1 MNDEQIRILQL
12 LQDGKI
18 TVDEATRLME
28 AMDNRRMDR
37 PAMAVPVVNVAP
49 QGETVPYRATSS
61 SQPDR
66 GGIKINLSSSLFN
79 FLFSNL
85 EGAITDQGWFEHAKI
100 LFSNLDHANLRKA
113 DCRQAWVV
121 ATNLEKANLEGA
133 NLEGARIFCANLDHA
148 DFRGADL
155 RDTLIF
161 AANFEHADFRGVDL
175 RGRTFIGVNMAGSKQ
190 DPTTV
195 DVIPEA

>member
-1 MNDEQIRILQL
+1 MNEDRLKILAM
-12 LQDGKI
+12 LQESKI
-18 TVDEATRLME
+18 TIDEATRLLD
-28 AMDNRRMDR
+28 ALDNRRLDQS
-37 PAMAVPVVNVAP
+37 PTAVPVVNTA
-49 QGETVPYRATSS
+49 PYRAPAA
-61 SQPDR
+61 SQPDN
-66 GGIKINLSSSLFN
+66 GGIKINLSRSFFN

-85 EGAITDQGWFEHAKI
+85 EGAITDQGWFEQAKI
-100 LFSNLDHANLRKA
+100 LFSNLDHTNLRKA

-155 RDTLIF
+155 RDCLIF

-175 RGRTFIGVNMAGSKQ
+175 RGRVFLGVNMAGSKPE
-190 DPTTV
+190 PTTV
-195 DVIPEA
+195 DVIPEG